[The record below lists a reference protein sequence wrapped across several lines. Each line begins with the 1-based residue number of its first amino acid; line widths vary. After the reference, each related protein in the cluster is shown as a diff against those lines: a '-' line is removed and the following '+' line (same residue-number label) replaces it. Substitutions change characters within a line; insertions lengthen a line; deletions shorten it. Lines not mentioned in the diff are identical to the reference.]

1 MFITGFTNGD
11 EIAKAK
17 GSELINNVT
26 FPRIRQAVRNPVLL
40 FLFCFFAC
48 LFVCLFVFCV
58 FFPVY
63 CLPNVVSVSG
73 LSIFEFPS
81 FYSNVS
87 LVWLCY
93 VVSLQDRLILLWV
106 FYNHFLYISTNL
118 PKSVCFTFYWNLV
131 WCKWWLC
138 CIYAD
143 SPTWIVIGETSL
155 FALLRFRAKKDIVIT
170 TPCKSILTFKDIQ
183 PS

>member
-1 MFITGFTNGD
+1 MLDSALCFSNFNKKGH
-11 EIAKAK
+11 EIAKVN

-26 FPRIRQAVRNPVLL
+26 FPRIRQAVRNPVFVVFVFFFCLL
-40 FLFCFFAC
+40 IC
-48 LFVCLFVFCV
+48 LFVCLLCLFS
-58 FFPVY
+58 VY

-81 FYSNVS
+81 FYSNIS
-87 LVWLCY
+87 LVWICY

-106 FYNHFLYISTNL
+106 FYNNFLYISTNL

-131 WCKWWLC
+131 WCKWWLY

-143 SPTWIVIGETSL
+143 SPTWNCYRETSL
-155 FALLRFRAKKDIVIT
+155 LHYYDSELEKILLLPPLV
-170 TPCKSILTFKDIQ
+170 SQ
-183 PS
+183 S